1 METRLQ
7 ELRKAAGWKSAKA
20 FAEHIGISVRTYT
33 NYEQGAR
40 NLMLDTAVM
49 LCNELGCTLDE
60 LVGRDVPKKEEKAV
74 DTVVND
80 EELLKMIADRLAK
93 KTEYHNISFE

>member
-49 LCNELGCTLDE
+49 LCNELGCTLDD
-60 LVGRDVPKKEEKAV
+60 LVGRTVEKKEQKPV
-74 DTVVND
+74 IDN
-80 EELLKMIADRLAK
+80 EELLDMLASRLAER
-93 KTEYHNISFE
+93 TEYHRVDID